1 MSSRAPRCHHPEAIA
16 NILVRIL
23 EKTPTGGATIEDLED
38 AYEEIKGTYPSRKTI
53 FRAIERLELLFDP
66 LAAGETPEEGEE
78 HDTDPKTLIND
89 DLPEPLAGIKRVKRN
104 RKTYYLFHG
113 DIAAPSFNINESIC
127 IALSLYPQYRGMLK
141 DAYHKILRKLLA
153 ETLAGV
159 SMYNLLINE
168 IENHVYVA
176 EPAPADPDRF
186 SHLVS
191 EVFTALRQK
200 KRIKIKYLRTYD
212 GVETERVIEPHGLL
226 CRFNNFYLTGYCL
239 SSKANRIFHLVHIRA
254 LEILESSEYKMASG
268 YSLKRAYSKAWATW
282 TSDEGTRLESVK
294 LRVSRGTAE
303 RFREIMFHESQ
314 QIKELGNGDLEVSYR
329 LTSPNEMIPWIAS
342 WGAEI
347 RILEPEWLAVE
358 IVSYLDSTRAL
369 YASKRRE

>member
-23 EKTPTGGATIEDLED
+23 EKTPTGGATIEDLEE

-53 FRAIERLELLFDP
+53 FRAVDRLELLFDP
-66 LAAGETPEEGEE
+66 LAAGEKPEEDEKPDAE
-78 HDTDPKTLIND
+78 SKTLID
-89 DLPEPLAGIKRVKRN
+89 DALPEPLAGIKRVKRN
-104 RKTYYLFHG
+104 RKTFYLFYG
-113 DIAAPSFNINESIC
+113 DIAAPSFNINESLC

-159 SMYNLLINE
+159 SIYNLLINE

-176 EPAPADPDRF
+176 EPAPAEPDRF
-186 SHLVS
+186 SQLVS
-191 EVFTALRQK
+191 EIFKALRQK

-212 GVETERVIEPHGLL
+212 GQETERVIEPYGLL

-239 SSKANRIFHLVHIRA
+239 RSKANRIFHIVHIRD
-254 LEILESSEYKMASG
+254 LEIIESSGYKMPSS
-268 YSLKRAYSKAWATW
+268 YSLKQAYSKAWATW
-282 TSDEGTRLESVK
+282 TSDGGTRLESVK
-294 LRVSRGTAE
+294 LRVNRGTAE

-314 QIKELGNGDLEVSYR
+314 QIKELGNGDIEVSYR
-329 LTSPNEMIPWIAS
+329 LTGANEMIPWLAS
-342 WGAEI
+342 WGPEI
-347 RILEPEWLAVE
+347 KILEPTWLAEE
-358 IVSYLDSTRAL
+358 IVSYLESTLAL
-369 YASKRRE
+369 YSIKQ